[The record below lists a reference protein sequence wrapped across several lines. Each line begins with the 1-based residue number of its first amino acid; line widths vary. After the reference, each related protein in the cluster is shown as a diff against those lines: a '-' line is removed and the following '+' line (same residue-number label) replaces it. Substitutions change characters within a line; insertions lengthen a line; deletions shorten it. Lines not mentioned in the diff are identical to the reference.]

1 MSSHVILK
9 STPNSLQN
17 LIDNYY
23 EFLSKKY
30 NKKNVL
36 LFLKK
41 CILMYKIIIIIWKNE
56 IFNFF
61 S

>member
-1 MSSHVILK
+1 MSSHVIK

-23 EFLSKKY
+23 EFLSKKKY
-30 NKKNVL
+30 NKKEVL

-41 CILMYKIIIIIWKNE
+41 NL
-56 IFNFF
+56 F
-61 S
+61 